1 MEIIIKPNL
10 LIFVILYGILM
21 VFIGIK
27 YSKKISS
34 SDEFV
39 LADRSLGSLVLV
51 GTLLATWCG
60 SGAITGGETA
70 ISFTHGFKA
79 SLIMGSA
86 NVVGIVILALL
97 SGKIRAYG
105 KYTIAGIIEEKY
117 GNIAQ
122 VFASIVIVLS
132 YVGILSYQ
140 FKGLGYIL
148 NVTTGVPVEIG
159 TLIGTIM
166 IIFLALSGGLL
177 SVAYTDAISA
187 IIMIIGIYLTIPF
200 MYVKLGGISNIIANL
215 PPENVSGVGTLTPIQ
230 MVSYIIPTLVLLLSD
245 QNMFQRLS
253 AGKDKQSVKKAVAGW
268 LVAIIVTVP
277 GLAFI
282 GFMARSVFT
291 NITSDLSI
299 IATATY
305 LPTFFGGLL
314 LTASTAFIITTGNSF
329 LLSASTNITYDI
341 YRKFINQNATDK
353 QLLNVTRISIIILG
367 IAAFSIFNFF
377 PTILSLQMFAYTI
390 YGASITPA
398 IIGAIVWKK
407 VTAIG
412 GLSSMIAGFLATL
425 VWEWVLNIPF
435 GINSALISVPVA
447 IIVLIVVSLL
457 TQKNNQKLA
466 L

>member
-1 MEIIIKPNL
+1 MI
-10 LIFVILYGILM
+10 YM
-21 VFIGIK
+21 GIK
-27 YSKKISS
+27 YAKKISS

-39 LADRSLGSLVLV
+39 LANKSLGSLVLV

-70 ISFTHGFKA
+70 ISFSHGLKA
-79 SLIMGSA
+79 ALIMGSA
-86 NVVGIVILALL
+86 NAIGIVVLAFLAV
-97 SGKIRAYG
+97 KIRAFG

-117 GNIAQ
+117 GEKAQ
-122 VFASIVIVLS
+122 FFASIVIILS

-148 NVTTGVPVEIG
+148 NVTTGIPVEIG
-159 TLIGTIM
+159 TLIGAVM

-187 IIMIIGIYLTIPF
+187 IIMILGIYVTIPI
-200 MYVKLGGISNIIANL
+200 MYVKLGGMSNIIANL
-215 PPENVSGVGTLTPIQ
+215 PPENVSGVGTLTPLQ
-230 MVSYIIPTLVLLLSD
+230 MISYIIPTLVLILSD

-253 AGKDKQSVKKAVAGW
+253 AGKDTQSVKKAVAGW
-268 LVAIIVTVP
+268 LIAIIVTVP

-291 NITSDLSI
+291 DLSSDLAI
-299 IATATY
+299 IATTTY
-305 LPTFFGGLL
+305 LPTIAGGLL
-314 LTASTAFIITTGNSF
+314 LTASTAFIITTGTSF

-341 YRKFINQNATDK
+341 YRKFRKENVTDAK
-353 QLLNVTRISIIILG
+353 LLSVTRISIVFLG
-367 IAAFSIFNFF
+367 LVAFSIFNFF
-377 PTILSLQMFAYTI
+377 PTILALQMFAYTV
-390 YGASITPA
+390 YGASLTPA
-398 IIGAIVWKK
+398 IIAAILWKK

-412 GLSSMIAGFLATL
+412 GLSSMVAGFLATI
-425 VWEWVLNIPF
+425 VWEWIFDTPF

-457 TQKNNQKLA
+457 TQKSKKESLFNHSGKGDGIA
-466 L
+466 S